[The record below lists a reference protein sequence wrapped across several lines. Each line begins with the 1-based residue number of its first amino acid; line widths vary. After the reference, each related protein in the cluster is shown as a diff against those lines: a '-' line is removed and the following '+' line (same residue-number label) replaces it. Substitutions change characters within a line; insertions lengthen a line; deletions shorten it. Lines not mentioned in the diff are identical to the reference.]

1 MESLIKDLLRYN
13 KTPCSASRPRSLAAV
28 EGCSSAC
35 VWLLLRSCGITRRS
49 SVNRVARFRTLRTQ
63 GLSWTRGQ
71 KAGALLPQ
79 RHGQVDN
86 RNRVRRSPYSILS
99 RSSCVVRMAC
109 TPSFWNMSP
118 LGVLAYACQPLK
130 KQKCYARRKNHFS
143 DGCGVVVVAFVANHA
158 QAGRILIRG
167 FLFNLGDKAI
177 LADG

>member
-109 TPSFWNMSP
+109 TPSFLEHVSTGCSGICLSTVEEAEMLCTQEKSFQRWVWRCRCCLRCESRS
-118 LGVLAYACQPLK
+118 GGQD
-130 KQKCYARRKNHFS
+130 S
-143 DGCGVVVVAFVANHA
+143 DQGLSV
-158 QAGRILIRG
+158 
-167 FLFNLGDKAI
+167 
-177 LADG
+177 